1 MNTQPPSTQERIAH
15 YTAACKG
22 NLTRALLMALNDG
35 FDLGHV
41 VNCLGRDGV
50 KVTFRCIVN
59 GYIDRGQITDAGRAY
74 LEKGA
79 DA

>member
-1 MNTQPPSTQERIAH
+1 MNQPTSTEERIAH
-15 YTAACKG
+15 YAAACKG

-35 FDLGHV
+35 FDFGHV
-41 VNCLGRDGV
+41 VNALGKDGV
-50 KVTFRCIVN
+50 KITFRCIVS
-59 GYIDRGQITDAGRAY
+59 GYIEHGKVTDAGRAY